1 MDKKMT
7 EYSVLS
13 LTKEMSWT
21 VQSYILENNVR
32 LECKKK
38 AKNKASHCRN
48 NIKIQRQ
55 KHVERDNID
64 TTNTP
69 MHQWNDAVMQVL
81 STCKQNATLANNRP
95 ERYEW
100 YA

>member
-1 MDKKMT
+1 
-7 EYSVLS
+7 
-13 LTKEMSWT
+13 
-21 VQSYILENNVR
+21 
-32 LECKKK
+32 
-38 AKNKASHCRN
+38 
-48 NIKIQRQ
+48 
-55 KHVERDNID
+55 
-64 TTNTP
+64 